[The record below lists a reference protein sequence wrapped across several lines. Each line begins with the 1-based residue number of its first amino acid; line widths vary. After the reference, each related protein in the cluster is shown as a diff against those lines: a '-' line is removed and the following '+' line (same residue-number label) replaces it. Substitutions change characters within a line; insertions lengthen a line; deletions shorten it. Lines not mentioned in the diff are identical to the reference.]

1 MNGRVNSSVF
11 SRFLNSASDIEERI
25 ASGKLYQTEVAAA
38 EKIVI
43 YRP

>member
-11 SRFLNSASDIEERI
+11 SKLLNNASDIEERI
-25 ASGKLYQTEVAAA
+25 ASGKLFQTEVAAT